1 MSAQVEKFFGA
12 SAALS
17 NINNLPTGKG
27 RTHQSF
33 GCGISKVVLGRML
46 AQIAIV
52 PMAVTEISLI
62 GHDGDEQMFGALEGR
77 VERGILKL
85 EGEIPFKPGSARHS
99 FGGGV
104 FMGGV
109 TISGG
114 AFSSFS
120 SGGSDDAIIL
130 NGREVDLDRA
140 IRLVLIIPN
149 TTNIKVTGLI
159 GAVGVTDYLDAEL
172 DFSPFIR
179 AELSARDVKSLIG
192 DLSGSGKASIAS
204 AMESADLEISGSG
217 SFTIGKVYGSV
228 DAKVSGSGSF
238 TIGEVCGSVDAEVSG
253 SGDVTISRG
262 TSRTL
267 RGSVSGSGNVSH
279 HGTITGDAHLQV
291 SGSGNV
297 VARAVQGK
305 VYRRVTGSGQ
315 ITVNGETYR
324 PRHGW

>member
-1 MSAQVEKFFGA
+1 MSAQVEKFLGA
-12 SAALS
+12 SAALA
-17 NINNLPTGKG
+17 NRNNLPTSKG

-104 FMGGV
+104 FMGGNV

-120 SGGSDDAIIL
+120 SGGSDGSIIL

-149 TTNIKVTGLI
+149 TTNIEVTGLI
-159 GAVGVTDYLDAEL
+159 GAVGITDYLDAEL
-172 DFSPFIR
+172 DFSPSIR
-179 AELSARDVKSLIG
+179 AELVAGDVKSLIG

-204 AMESADLEISGSG
+204 VMKSADLEISGSG
-217 SFTIGKVYGSV
+217 SFTIGEVYESV
-228 DAKVSGSGSF
+228 DAKVSGSGN
-238 TIGEVCGSVDAEVSG
+238 
-253 SGDVTISRG
+253 VTISRG

-279 HGTITGDAHLQV
+279 YGTVLGNAHLRV

>member
-140 IRLVLIIPN
+140 IRLVLIIPS

-228 DAKVSGSGSF
+228 DAKVSGSG
-238 TIGEVCGSVDAEVSG
+238 
-253 SGDVTISRG
+253 DVTISRG

>member
-1 MSAQVEKFFGA
+1 MSAQVEKFLGA
-12 SAALS
+12 SAALA
-17 NINNLPTGKG
+17 NRNNLPMGKG

-104 FMGGV
+104 FMGGNV

-120 SGGSDDAIIL
+120 SGGSDAAIIL

-149 TTNIKVTGLI
+149 TTNIEVTGLI
-159 GAVGVTDYLDAEL
+159 GAVGITDYLDAEL
-172 DFSPFIR
+172 DFSPSIR
-179 AELSARDVKSLIG
+179 AELVAGDVKSLIG

-204 AMESADLEISGSG
+204 VMKSADLEISGSG
-217 SFTIGKVYGSV
+217 SFTIGEVYESV
-228 DAKVSGSGSF
+228 DAKVSGSGN
-238 TIGEVCGSVDAEVSG
+238 
-253 SGDVTISRG
+253 VTISRG

-279 HGTITGDAHLQV
+279 YGTVLGDAHLQV
-291 SGSGNV
+291 SGSGKV